1 MGYVGIAGIYF
12 RWYQMDKNKIFYSM
26 SKERY
31 EEIFKKRSTKAVK
44 MEVQDDSKRTVR
56 QRRR

>member
-1 MGYVGIAGIYF
+1 
-12 RWYQMDKNKIFYSM
+12 M